1 MELLNKLLL
10 YRTMYL
16 KVTRR
21 RNVRMIQ
28 PKVQVGRRPIVNK
41 MSLMQVMVLSPARVW
56 PGLQLTSTTVPT
68 TTGKVLVVVISD
80 KAAGSSVH
88 VSEESRLVCE
98 IINTI

>member
-41 MSLMQVMVLSPARVW
+41 MSLMQVMVLSPKRVW
-56 PGLQLTSTTVPT
+56 PGLQFTSTTVPT
-68 TTGKVLVVVISD
+68 ITGKVLVVVISD
-80 KAAGSSVH
+80 TAAGSSVH
-88 VSEESRLVCE
+88 VSEEE
-98 IINTI
+98 E